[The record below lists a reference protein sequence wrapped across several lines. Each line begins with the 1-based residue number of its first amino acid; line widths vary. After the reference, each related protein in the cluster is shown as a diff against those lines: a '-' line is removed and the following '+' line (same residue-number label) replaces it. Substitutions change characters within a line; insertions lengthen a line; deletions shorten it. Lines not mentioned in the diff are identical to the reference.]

1 MSESKRD
8 YKVGR
13 LIEKY
18 SLNGVE
24 DEFTAEWTRDDDERS
39 SLRELAD
46 EFNRRILRVVLR
58 DANINSHE
66 RDIENLYHV
75 LTDDDVSS
83 GVQVQSRRELEQ
95 EGVAIDEIE
104 SDFITYQ
111 AVYNFLQDY
120 CDTTYQQ
127 PSDEEQLESDL
138 ERVNRLISRTRAVV
152 ESDLERLSQTG
163 RIAIGEHDVFVD
175 VQVYCQE
182 CDIQYSLSDLLTNGS
197 CDCEA

>member
-1 MSESKRD
+1 MSESKSD
-8 YKVGR
+8 YKIGR

-18 SLNGVE
+18 SLDGVE
-24 DEFTAEWTRDDDERS
+24 DEFAAEWTRDDAERS

>member
-18 SLNGVE
+18 SLDGIE
-24 DEFTAEWTRDDDERS
+24 DELAAEWTRDDDERS

-58 DANINSHE
+58 DANINPHE
-66 RDIENLYHV
+66 RDIQDLYHV

-95 EGVAIDEIE
+95 DGVEIDELE

-127 PSDEEQLESDL
+127 PSDEEQVESDL
-138 ERVNRLISRTRAVV
+138 ERINRLISRTRAVA
-152 ESDLERLSQTG
+152 EDDLERLSRTG
-163 RIAIGEHDVFVD
+163 RITLGEHDVFVD

-182 CDIQYSLSDLLTNGS
+182 CDTQYPLSDLLTSGS
-197 CDCEA
+197 CDCGV